1 MPWKPDYISAD
12 DLADFHRV
20 DDDVDDINYAEC
32 ATTASRAV
40 DNTTHRQ
47 FGRTASEARF
57 YDLTWSQ
64 SRGMWLIKVDDYVVL
79 TEVAVYDSTGTW
91 VVIDPAKVL
100 KLDPNDAAKGR
111 PYTEIG
117 IRAAD
122 MPALMWPEFA
132 LRATAE
138 WGWASVPV
146 AIQLATKLQ
155 GSRLAARRDSPY
167 GVAGSPENG
176 SELRLLA
183 RLDPDL
189 VTSIKDYIRKLL
201 P

>member
-12 DLADFHRV
+12 DLAEFHRV
-20 DDDVDDINYAEC
+20 DDDVDDVNYADC

-40 DNTTHRQ
+40 DDATHRQ

-57 YDLTWSQ
+57 YTPLWSHT
-64 SRGMWLIKVDDYVVL
+64 RRMWIAKTDDYVTL
-79 TEVAVYDSTGTW
+79 TEVAIQLDDGTW
-91 VVIDPAKVL
+91 SVLDLARVVKI
-100 KLDPNDAAKGR
+100 DPNDAAKGE
-111 PYTEIG
+111 PFTEIG
-117 IRAAD
+117 IRPTS
-122 MPALMWPEFA
+122 MPAVTDLRYG
-132 LRATAE
+132 LRATGE

-146 AIQLATKLQ
+146 AISLAAKLQ
-155 GSRLAARRDSPY
+155 GSRLAARRDSPL

-189 VTSIKDYIRKLL
+189 VTSIKGYIRRVL